1 MGPLLEHEHENEHER
16 GLRTIDTEPILAPG
30 CVKSRRPRQRSGTV
44 PTRNRRPTYHS
55 LTLRLVTKYNMVVKG
70 ATA

>member
-1 MGPLLEHEHENEHER
+1 MGPLLEHER
-16 GLRTIDTEPILAPG
+16 GLLTIDTDQSSHQG

-44 PTRNRRPTYHS
+44 PARNRRPAYHS
-55 LTLRLVTKYNMVVKG
+55 LTLRLVTKYSIVLVKG